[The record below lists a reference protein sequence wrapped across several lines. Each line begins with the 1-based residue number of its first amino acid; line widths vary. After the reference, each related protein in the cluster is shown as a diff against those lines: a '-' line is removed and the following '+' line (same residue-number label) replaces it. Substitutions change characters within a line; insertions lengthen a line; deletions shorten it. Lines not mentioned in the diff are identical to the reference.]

1 MQLNRS
7 TDYAI
12 QMLVYLAKRSCP
24 DWSYFAMSSNSS
36 ILYLKTKWSILKLFR
51 VVRTIGIMIRFN
63 HAKSRFAIFLRM
75 GLAETNQSGGI

>member
-1 MQLNRS
+1 
-7 TDYAI
+7 
-12 QMLVYLAKRSCP
+12 
-24 DWSYFAMSSNSS
+24 MSSNSS

-75 GLAETNQSGGI
+75 GLAETNQNGGI